1 MNVMKKPAELYIIS
15 EPETVAATDVVPIAA
30 AAVASAPARERSWRD
45 LVRRLEK
52 NLPSPSS
59 RHRGKS

>member
-1 MNVMKKPAELYIIS
+1 MKNPAELYMIS
-15 EPETVAATDVVPIAA
+15 EPETAA
-30 AAVASAPARERSWRD
+30 APDVSPSAAGAAAFASTRERSWRD

-52 NLPSPSS
+52 NLLPPSS